1 MNRLLENSNEV
12 KKKSAFEFGFC
23 RLMDIDSNCTFSI
36 GPSCSM
42 QTRSKLISLKQLE
55 GCTKQKIEKKCRFD
69 FSIKIN

>member
-1 MNRLLENSNEV
+1 MNNQKTFNDL
-12 KKKSAFEFGFC
+12 KKFAFEFVFY
-23 RLMDIDSNCTFSI
+23 RLMDIDSKFTLLI